1 MLWTLIS
8 WLNWVV
14 PALVVALVAALVARP
29 AIRALSGLRLP
40 NGNLPQAGVA
50 GANLLV
56 GLVRHRTQSAMNIA
70 GLIILFIAF
79 HLAAPELSSAW
90 WGSSVAWVA
99 CLLVIGISILYWSD
113 GDPNTTRRW
122 IVRGMTVVLF
132 IGSVWAVFGI
142 QIDSREPSEPA
153 KVTVSNNWA
162 GWQERSLETSAFT
175 STATPRRTNRPPAV
189 TEKGESVEI
198 LGTIIAPVDR
208 WSEPPKFQEPRN
220 PTTLQTRMTG
230 EVEIKIRG
238 SEDSSAQSSMDRTP
252 IDANVTDLVFR
263 SKTGR
268 PETVTIFR

>member
-1 MLWTLIS
+1 MEMVLMGFLGFLLFVGVLFFFGLIGLVSWWLMRNYTQSPTATTPTMATLMGFVR
-8 WLNWVV
+8 NK
-14 PALVVALVAALVARP
+14 
-29 AIRALSGLRLP
+29 
-40 NGNLPQAGVA
+40 PQTT
-50 GANLLV
+50 NLV
-56 GLVRHRTQSAMNIA
+56 GV
-70 GLIILFIAF
+70 IILIVAF

-122 IVRGMTVVLF
+122 IVRGMTTVL
-132 IGSVWAVFGI
+132 ILGGIWAVFGI
-142 QIDSREPSEPA
+142 KIDPREPAEPA
-153 KVTVSNNWA
+153 KVTLTNSWA
-162 GWQERSLETSAFT
+162 GWQERSLETPTFA
-175 STATPRRTNRPPAV
+175 STATPRRANRSPAI
-189 TEKGESVEI
+189 TEKGGVEI
-198 LGTIIAPVDR
+198 LGTVIAPVGM
-208 WSEPPKFQEPRN
+208 WSDPPKFQEPRN

-238 SEDSSAQSSMDRTP
+238 SEDSSAQSSTDRTP